1 MMYTL
6 NPNKKR
12 KEKNATGNW
21 ALIERLQCSNGTATN
36 PQETTFPVN
45 PV

>member
-1 MMYTL
+1 MYTL

-21 ALIERLQCSNGTATN
+21 ALIERQCSNGTATN
-36 PQETTFPVN
+36 PQETTFPFN